1 MKLEEIRTLED
12 TLQLMLSNDPKDRI
26 MAEYFQLKFRIEGAD
41 ERLEQ
46 LRAICPTAEY
56 DELSAQRMFMSFYKY
71 MLKKRIK
78 HIYEIN
84 DLED

>member
-12 TLQLMLSNDPKDRI
+12 TLPLMLSNDPKDRI
-26 MAEYFQLKFRIEGAD
+26 LAEYFQLKIRSETAD

-56 DELSAQRMFMSFYKY
+56 EELSAQRLFMSFYKY
-71 MLKKRIK
+71 MLKRRIK
-78 HIYEIN
+78 KMYGIDME
-84 DLED
+84 E

>member
-1 MKLEEIRTLED
+1 MKLEEIKTLED
-12 TLQLMLSNDPKDRI
+12 TLPLMLSNDPKDRI
-26 MAEYFQLKFRIEGAD
+26 LAEYFQLKFRIEAAE

-56 DELSAQRMFMSFYKY
+56 EELSVQRLFMSFYKY

-78 HIYEIN
+78 KMYGIDME
-84 DLED
+84 E

>member
-12 TLQLMLSNDPKDRI
+12 TLPLMLSNDPKIRI
-26 MAEYFQLKFRIEGAD
+26 LAEYFQLKFRIEAAE

-56 DELSAQRMFMSFYKY
+56 EELSAQKMFMSFYKY

-78 HIYEIN
+78 HIYGIDME
-84 DLED
+84 E

>member
-1 MKLEEIRTLED
+1 MNLEEIRTLED
-12 TLQLMLSNDPKDRI
+12 TLPLMLSNDPKTRI
-26 MAEYFQLKFRIEGAD
+26 LAEYFQLKFRIEAAE

-56 DELSAQRMFMSFYKY
+56 EELSAQKMFMFFYKY

-78 HIYEIN
+78 RIYEI
-84 DLED
+84 DTEE